1 MSTTP
6 PDRKRHC
13 SSRVENRGHFFPFF
27 AMPKRTKTKPPVGL
41 TPEARAL
48 WMETTAEYDF
58 ETSADFALLRQLC
71 ETLDRLRQIQAAI
84 KTGGLTVIGSQ
95 GQTRL
100 NPLLQAEDAARRTIL
115 AHVRALRLT
124 SAPEF

>member
-1 MSTTP
+1 M
-6 PDRKRHC
+6 R
-13 SSRVENRGHFFPFF
+13 
-27 AMPKRTKTKPPVGL
+27 KRTKTKPPVGL
-41 TPEARAL
+41 SAEARTL
-48 WMETTAEYDF
+48 WVETNDEYTF
-58 ETSADFALLRQLC
+58 ETAADFTLLRQLC

-95 GQTRL
+95 GQVRL
-100 NPLLQAEDAARRTIL
+100 NPLLQAEEAARRTIL

>member
-1 MSTTP
+1 
-6 PDRKRHC
+6 
-13 SSRVENRGHFFPFF
+13 
-27 AMPKRTKTKPPVGL
+27 MPKRTKTKPPVGL
-41 TPEARAL
+41 TAEARAL

-58 ETSADFALLRQLC
+58 ETSADFTMLRQLC

-84 KTGGLTVIGSQ
+84 KTSGLTVVGSQ

-124 SAPEF
+124 STPEF